1 MIRVMSTLSL
11 GEAGVL
17 SGGGGWGGGLWHGM
31 ASAWERPSPRPPGLR
46 ALFRY
51 EDARNAS
58 SAPFK
63 AQGQG
68 GEKKKAVASLNKNKN
83 K

>member
-1 MIRVMSTLSL
+1 MIRVMSALSL
-11 GEAGVL
+11 GEAGFL
-17 SGGGGWGGGLWHGM
+17 NGGGEVGGGLWHGM

-68 GEKKKAVASLNKNKN
+68 GKKAVASLNKNKN

>member
-1 MIRVMSTLSL
+1 MIRVMSALSL
-11 GEAGVL
+11 GEAGFL
-17 SGGGGWGGGLWHGM
+17 NGGGEVGGGGLWHGM

-68 GEKKKAVASLNKNKN
+68 GKKSRGFTKQKQK
-83 K
+83 